1 MGSESCGGVGV
12 KDCRSGVVSV
22 NFTSQIDSPASFS
35 CQNEAAWNKMPN
47 GDVCKNSVEKAGK
60 ELNFMS
66 TINPLPLL
74 DLDAKKQRRTCG
86 KAARRS
92 RLSQLETCLNETEAN
107 DVEGKAKEVGFFYG
121 KGIGLEKTQTS
132 RQKTNIN
139 GKRGDKRNG
148 KAPKNKNDSFSV
160 KSGLASFSSAAAG
173 NNILG
178 GYGLRADMEDVT
190 KNVDELSLNEL
201 LEGSYKC
208 PHFAVDKGERSE
220 DPTQKIMQSVKD
232 AWSILQ
238 TRKIKPQV
246 MEVDGSYHQE
256 VFSPSYLALDS
267 LVASRNEGAKIDTNI
282 IDVSPAHKVQDSG
295 IQFKASANILD
306 FPLYEPGKILERLA
320 LPPPKDL
327 EFLLLDAAKS
337 GTPRNSADPR
347 SGKPA
352 NQRGCLP
359 PFSWS
364 NAYSGHC
371 KSNVDAVKLSTSRS
385 TCQGRWAK
393 IESTFNSPGTTSGF
407 LTELESLGYDDS
419 IVPVEC
425 QSVLPAVK
433 EKDRPGSVSF
443 TGQGLVT
450 RPVDPQASQVV
461 RSPRALAAAQL
472 LCDIAAHSSKKNGH
486 GVIKSLKR
494 PSQKSMRAPY
504 SKPSEKLETIYAT
517 PISKSRFDCPASN
530 PEVEFAFKR
539 PRPSVK
545 DRSTETAHNNI
556 IPRGQLPSWSMPRSS
571 RSSPNKSVRGSVSEL
586 KPYNV
591 VKKPFMLPP
600 VARMEPASSQPKQRK
615 LMRIGWNRESG
626 KMN

>member
-12 KDCRSGVVSV
+12 KDYRSGVVSV
-22 NFTSQIDSPASFS
+22 NFSSQTDSSASFS
-35 CQNEAAWNKMPN
+35 RHNEAAWNKMPN

-66 TINPLPLL
+66 TSNSLPLL
-74 DLDAKKQRRTCG
+74 DLDAKRQRRTSG

-92 RLSQLETCLNETEAN
+92 RLSQLESCNETETN
-107 DVEGKAKEVGFFYG
+107 DIEGKAKEVGFFYG

-132 RQKTNIN
+132 RQKTNMN
-139 GKRGDKRNG
+139 GKRGDKKNG
-148 KAPKNKNDSFSV
+148 KALKNRTDSFSV
-160 KSGLASFSSAAAG
+160 KSGLASFSSAAVG

-190 KNVDELSLNEL
+190 KNVNELSLNEL
-201 LEGSYKC
+201 LEGNYKC
-208 PHFAVDKGERSE
+208 PNFAVDKGERSE
-220 DPTQKIMQSVKD
+220 DPIGKIMQSVKD

-256 VFSPSYLALDS
+256 ILAPSYLALDS
-267 LVASRNEGAKIDTNI
+267 LVASRNEGANKDTNI
-282 IDVSPAHKVQDSG
+282 IDASPAHKVQDSG
-295 IQFKASANILD
+295 IQFKASAKILD
-306 FPLYEPGKILERLA
+306 FPLYEPEKVLERLA

-327 EFLLLDAAKS
+327 GFLLVDAAKS

-393 IESTFNSPGTTSGF
+393 IGITFNSPGTTSGF
-407 LTELESLGYDDS
+407 LTELESLQYDNS

-425 QSVLPAVK
+425 QSLLPVVK

-443 TGQGLVT
+443 TGQGLIT
-450 RPVDPQASQVV
+450 RSADPQASQV

-472 LCDIAAHSSKKNGH
+472 LCDITAHSSKKNGH

-504 SKPSEKLETIYAT
+504 SKSSEKLETIYAT
-517 PISKSRFDCPASN
+517 PISKSRIDCPATT
-530 PEVEFAFKR
+530 PEVEFPFKR
-539 PRPSVK
+539 PRLSVN
-545 DRSTETAHNNI
+545 DRSTETVHNNI
-556 IPRGQLPSWSMPRSS
+556 IPRGQLPSWSMPRSN
-571 RSSPNKSVRGSVSEL
+571 RSSPNKSLRGSVSEI

-600 VARMEPASSQPKQRK
+600 GGRAMEPASSSQPKQRK

-626 KMN
+626 R

>member
-1 MGSESCGGVGV
+1 MGSESCGV
-12 KDCRSGVVSV
+12 KDYRSGVVSV
-22 NFTSQIDSPASFS
+22 NFTDSSASFS
-35 CQNEAAWNKMPN
+35 PHNETSWNKMAN
-47 GDVCKNSVEKAGK
+47 GDGCKTSVEKAGK

-66 TINPLPLL
+66 TSNPLPLL
-74 DLDAKKQRRTCG
+74 DLDAKRQRRTCG
-86 KAARRS
+86 KAARKS
-92 RLSQLETCLNETEAN
+92 RLSQLETCINETETN
-107 DVEGKAKEVGFFYG
+107 DIEGKAKEVGFFYG
-121 KGIGLEKTQTS
+121 KGIGLEKTQMS

-139 GKRGDKRNG
+139 GKRGDKRNC
-148 KAPKNKNDSFSV
+148 KVSKNKNDSFSL
-160 KSGLASFSSAAAG
+160 KCGLASFSSAAVG

-178 GYGLRADMEDVT
+178 GYGLKADMEDVT
-190 KNVDELSLNEL
+190 KNVDELSLNEI

-208 PHFAVDKGERSE
+208 PNLAVDKGERLE
-220 DPTQKIMQSVKD
+220 DPTEKILQSVKD

-238 TRKIKPQV
+238 RRKIEPQV
-246 MEVDGSYHQE
+246 REVDGSYHQE
-256 VFSPSYLALDS
+256 VLSPSYLALDT
-267 LVASRNEGAKIDTNI
+267 LVASRNEGANIDTKI

-295 IQFKASANILD
+295 IQFKESANILD
-306 FPLYEPGKILERLA
+306 FPLYEPEKILERLA

-347 SGKPA
+347 LGKPA

-371 KSNVDAVKLSTSRS
+371 KSNVDTVKLSTTRS

-393 IESTFNSPGTTSGF
+393 IETTFNSPGATSGF

-425 QSVLPAVK
+425 QSLVPAVK
-433 EKDRPGSVSF
+433 EKDRPKSVSF
-443 TGQGLVT
+443 TGPGLVT

-461 RSPRALAAAQL
+461 RSPRALDAAQL
-472 LCDIAAHSSKKNGH
+472 LCDIAAHSSKKNGD

-504 SKPSEKLETIYAT
+504 SKHSEKPETMYAT
-517 PISKSRFDCPASN
+517 PISNSRFDSPAST

-545 DRSTETAHNNI
+545 DRSTETVHNNI
-556 IPRGQLPSWSMPRSS
+556 ISRGQLPSWSMPRSN
-571 RSSPNKSVRGSVSEL
+571 RSSPNKTLRGSVSEI
-586 KPYNV
+586 KPYNA

-600 VARMEPASSQPKQRK
+600 VARTMEPASSSQPKQRK